1 MTLRRDI
8 QGLRAFAVLVVIA
21 FHAGLPLP
29 GGFVGVDAFFVI
41 SGFVITA
48 MLHREW
54 LVTGSIRFRRFYARR
69 FLRLTPALAVMVA
82 VVMLLSI
89 PLLSPFGTQ
98 QAAAQTGI
106 GAMLLVANVVISRTS
121 GGYFDPAAELNPLLN
136 TWSLSVEEQFYL
148 VFPAVLFLGWWI
160 ARRSGRLRGA
170 TGVLVLVVAAASFGA
185 ALLNSAGMV
194 GPRTEFLFGF
204 YGPVSRAW
212 EFAVG
217 ALLAL
222 AISRLERMP
231 ASLAHGLAWVGSAG
245 LLASLWL
252 ISEATPFPGPW
263 TLLPVL
269 ATAAVIAAGTGH
281 SSVPT
286 QILSTRPSVAVGDW
300 SYSLY
305 LWHWPV
311 IVFAAALWPG
321 NELMLVIAAAVS
333 VAPALAS
340 YRWVEQSLRG
350 RILRPPRFAALVG
363 VVVLI
368 PIALALVLWAG
379 ATRFWGLG
387 DLSGAAAA
395 QRQWESLSEECLDLS
410 TTRSVPTRVGAEGC
424 VWNEEGVGVPVYLVG
439 DSAAAQYLAGVRRA
453 AEEQDSPLRLIAAA
467 HCPLTTATRVN
478 ATTGVETDLACDEH
492 NQQALDLLTQAGPGV
507 VLLVTSNRYWYVT
520 DDLFTRAAGSTDTD
534 GDTDTGRGR
543 DKIDPEASRIALEEG
558 LGEVVTRLQASGQN
572 VVLVSPTVTFLNGQ
586 LATPERMPLFLLLDR
601 ESGLSVPRRSL
612 EPGQEAAEEAVARV
626 AKSTGAN
633 LVDLSD
639 WQCPQ
644 GNCPAF
650 MGDVLVYADSAH
662 LSQEASLLLVD
673 RFAEVIGPSDSN
685 R

>member
-29 GGFVGVDAFFVI
+29 GGFVGVDVFFVI

-54 LVTGSIRFRRFYARR
+54 LATGSIRFRRFYARR

-82 VVMLLSI
+82 VVVLLSI

-98 QAAAQTGI
+98 QTAAQTGI
-106 GAMLLVANVVISRTS
+106 GAMLLVANVVIASTS
-121 GGYFDPAAELNPLLN
+121 GGYFDPASELNPLLN

-160 ARRSGRLRGA
+160 ARRSGRLQGA

-185 ALLNSAGMV
+185 ALLNAAGMV

-222 AISRLERMP
+222 VITRLERLP
-231 ASLAHGLAWVGSAG
+231 ELLATALAWVGVVG
-245 LLASLWL
+245 LVASLWL
-252 ISEATPFPGPW
+252 IDEATPFPGPW

-269 ATAAVIAAGTGH
+269 ATGAVIAAGSGH
-281 SSVPT
+281 NPVPT
-286 QILSTRPSVAVGDW
+286 RVLSTRPAVDVGDW

-311 IVFAAALWPG
+311 IVFAAVLWPG
-321 NELMLVIAAAVS
+321 NELMLVIAAVVS
-333 VAPALAS
+333 AAPALAS
-340 YRWVEQSLRG
+340 YRWVEQPLR
-350 RILRPPRFAALVG
+350 RRTLCPPRFATLVG
-363 VVVLI
+363 AVVLI
-368 PIALALVLWAG
+368 PIALAFVLWAG
-379 ATRFWGLG
+379 ANRFWGLG

-395 QRQWESLSEECLDLS
+395 QRHWEVVSEECLDLS

-424 VWNEEGVGVPVYLVG
+424 VWNEAGVGVPVYLVG
-439 DSAAAQYLAGVRRA
+439 DSAAAQYLAGVRQA
-453 AEEQDSPLRLIAAA
+453 ANAQDSPLRLIAAA

-478 ATTGVETDLACDEH
+478 ETTGVDTDRACAEH
-492 NQQALDLLTQAGPGV
+492 NEQALDLLTQAEPGV

-520 DDLFTRAAGSTDTD
+520 DDLFTTAAGPTDS
-534 GDTDTGRGR
+534 GQGR
-543 DKIDPEASRIALEEG
+543 DELDPAASTVALEDG
-558 LGEVVTRLQASGQN
+558 LRDVVTRLQESGQD

-586 LATPERMPLFLLLDR
+586 LATPERMPLFRLLDR
-601 ESGLSVPRRSL
+601 ESGLSVRRPSL
-612 EPGQEAAEEAVARV
+612 EPGQEAAEKAVARV
-626 AKSTGAN
+626 ARSTGAN

-644 GNCPAF
+644 DNCPAF

-662 LSQEASLLLVD
+662 LSQDASLMLAEG
-673 RFAEVIGPSDSN
+673 FAEVIGPSTSN
-685 R
+685 G

>member
-29 GGFVGVDAFFVI
+29 GGFVGVDVFFVI

-48 MLHREW
+48 MLRREW
-54 LVTGSIRFRRFYARR
+54 RATGSIRFRRFYARR

-82 VVMLLSI
+82 IVMLLSI

-106 GAMLLVANVVISRTS
+106 GAMLLLANVVIARTS

-160 ARRSGRLRGA
+160 ARRAGRLRGA
-170 TGVLVLVVAAASFGA
+170 TGVLVLAVAIVSFGA
-185 ALLNSAGMV
+185 ALLNAAGTV

-222 AISRLERMP
+222 VVTRVERLP
-231 ASLAHGLAWVGSAG
+231 GLLASALAWVGAVG
-245 LLASLWL
+245 LVASLWL
-252 ISEATPFPGPW
+252 IDEATPFPGPW

-281 SSVPT
+281 SPVPT
-286 QILSTRPSVAVGDW
+286 RLLSTRPAVAVGDW

-311 IVFAAALWPG
+311 IVFAAVLWPG

-333 VAPALAS
+333 VVPALAS
-340 YRWVEQSLRG
+340 YRWVEQPLRG
-350 RILRPPRFAALVG
+350 RTLRPPRFAALVG
-363 VVVLI
+363 AVVLI

-379 ATRFWGLG
+379 ANRFWGLG

-395 QRQWESLSEECLDLS
+395 QRQWEVVSEECLDLS

-424 VWNEEGVGVPVYLVG
+424 VWNEGGEGVPVYLVG
-439 DSAAAQYLAGVRRA
+439 DSAAAQYLAGVRQA
-453 AEEQDSPLRLIAAA
+453 ANEQDSPLRLIAAA

-478 ATTGVETDLACDEH
+478 ETTGVDTDRACSEH
-492 NQQALDLLTQAGPGV
+492 NEQALDLLTQADPGV
-507 VLLVTSNRYWYVT
+507 VLLATSNRYWYVT
-520 DDLFTRAAGSTDTD
+520 DDLFTTAAGPTDTD
-534 GDTDTGRGR
+534 TDWGR
-543 DKIDPEASRIALEEG
+543 DEIDPAASRAALEDG
-558 LGEVVTRLQASGQN
+558 LRDVVTRLEESGQD
-572 VVLVSPTVTFLNGQ
+572 VVVVSPTVTFLNGQ
-586 LATPERMPLFLLLDR
+586 LATPERMPLFRLLDR
-601 ESGLSVPRRSL
+601 ESGLSVRRPSL
-612 EPGQEAAEEAVARV
+612 EPGQEAAEQAVARV
-626 AKSTGAN
+626 ASSTGAD

-644 GNCPAF
+644 DDCPAF

-662 LSQEASLLLVD
+662 LSQDASLLLAD
-673 RFAEVIGPSDSN
+673 RFAEVIGPVVTN